1 MTKEA
6 LVPPILGNRE
16 EVHEGEKARMTPP
29 ISQGE
34 QQEARA
40 SLSQMDQGEIQKEEE
55 ALKEKKQ
62 PKMYL
67 ESRGEKFFD
76 EQFPTLSLDT

>member
-1 MTKEA
+1 MTREA
-6 LVPPILGNRE
+6 LVTPILGNRE
-16 EVHEGEKARMTPP
+16 EVHEGEKARMTPQ
-29 ISQGE
+29 IGQGE
-34 QQEARA
+34 QQEART

-62 PKMYL
+62 PEMYL
-67 ESRGEKFFD
+67 ESRGEQLFD